1 MSFSVDDL
9 VSSLSSSH
17 IGQEAMDLAAL
28 QTQLAEALLGGPVT
42 SATGYVHGHQIP
54 SSHMQ
59 NTTQACNTPI
69 ARTPSLSS
77 SFSHSWVNETVR
89 KRANSISS
97 TYMDD
102 MEEDEKMVED
112 LLIPSSPTLSSVS
125 GSQFGNPSASFSMTP
140 HPHIDSNVYPSYENL
155 SEPSPSPTTSL
166 FTSTDPFYIA
176 QLQASNSPIPQ
187 SQSVFAQNGRLT
199 QNSPFAV
206 PQYHPFHSHG
216 QIGST
221 PQYRSR
227 PQQHSNLANC
237 H

>member
-42 SATGYVHGHQIP
+42 SATGLQHPQLLARLLCRPASVTHG
-54 SSHMQ
+54 S
-59 NTTQACNTPI
+59 TK
-69 ARTPSLSS
+69 
-77 SFSHSWVNETVR
+77 TVR

-155 SEPSPSPTTSL
+155 SEPSPSPTTS
-166 FTSTDPFYIA
+166 PFYVYRPLLHRPA
-176 QLQASNSPIPQ
+176 PGLQ
-187 SQSVFAQNGRLT
+187 
-199 QNSPFAV
+199 
-206 PQYHPFHSHG
+206 
-216 QIGST
+216 
-221 PQYRSR
+221 
-227 PQQHSNLANC
+227 
-237 H
+237 